1 MREKGFESLAQ
12 LDDFTKKSAD
22 KRQNLQDEIK
32 VFDEKIAALSVT
44 MKQVHTV
51 TKYRQIYQ
59 AYKKETTDK
68 AFANEHKSEIILYEK
83 ALAELKKSYSKMPN
97 SKQIFE
103 ELEKLNEKKNT
114 LMQEYSSSKSEMTEL
129 YQIRKTY

>member
-1 MREKGFESLAQ
+1 ME
-12 LDDFTKKSAD
+12 
-22 KRQNLQDEIK
+22 
-32 VFDEKIAALSVT
+32 
-44 MKQVHTV
+44 QVYTV

-59 AYKKETTDK
+59 AYKKEPTDK
-68 AFANEHKSEIILYEK
+68 AFASEHKAEILLYEK
-83 ALAELKKSYSKMPN
+83 ALADLKKSYSKMPN

-129 YQIRKTY
+129 YQIRKNYEKYMGKEMER